1 MEQFAT
7 EEQQV
12 EAIKKFMKDNG
23 AAIVIGAVLGLGG
36 LYGWRYYSDTQR
48 VAKEEASAAYQ
59 VAVQA
64 IEADGNTEK
73 LDNFI
78 AQTDNNGYATIG
90 GLVSAQQAVNA
101 GDLALAK
108 TRLKEVQ
115 STTSDPHLA
124 TMAGLRLAR
133 VQIELGEVDEGLS
146 TLAALDDPAFAAKV
160 NEIKGDAYVA
170 QKKFDDARLAYSQAL
185 EDATGNVLLEMKLD
199 NLPALASN

>member
-36 LYGWRYYSDTQR
+36 LWGWRYYSDTQR

-59 VAVQA
+59 AAVQA

-78 AQTDNNGYATIG
+78 AQTENTGYATIG
-90 GLVSAQQAVNA
+90 GLVAAQQAVNA
-101 GDLALAK
+101 GDLDLAK
-108 TRLKEVQ
+108 MRLSEVQ
-115 STTSDPHLA
+115 STTADPHLA
-124 TMAGLRLAR
+124 TMAGIRLAR
-133 VQIELGEVDEGLS
+133 VQIELGEVSDALNTLS
-146 TLAALDDPAFAAKV
+146 ALNDNAFAAKISEV
-160 NEIKGDAYVA
+160 KGDAYVA
-170 QKKFDDARLAYSQAL
+170 QEKFDDARLAYSQAL
-185 EDATGNVLLEMKLD
+185 EKAAGNVLLEMKLD